1 MSTQVAGGGK
11 VWNYQHK
18 ADPDA
23 AQQKAQQLQQDAEK
37 HRKTQLVKFI
47 LFAITPLTLLT
58 FSLPWIVKQF
68 LPFAPTTQEPS
79 IAGGFGF
86 VHMDSSPM
94 HLVLITIGLMI
105 VVFVLFIFATYM
117 FDISMPVVLAGMA
130 VLALAVLASMTMASA
145 SVKVSTDEF
154 SFSKWATAEYGYTDL
169 NDRGEKYGAAIYDA
183 KDKDGNAVVLHEFES
198 DNNRYLYENNA
209 QLRDI
214 LDKIEA
220 AKEAKK

>member
-11 VWNYQHK
+11 VWNYQQK
-18 ADPDA
+18 TDPET
-23 AQQKAQQLQQDAEK
+23 AQQKAQQLQRAKKAQ
-37 HRKTQLVKFI
+37 KTELKRFL
-47 LFAITPLTLLT
+47 LFAMTPLVLLA

-68 LPFAPTTQEPS
+68 LPFTPTTQEPS

-94 HLVLITIGLMI
+94 YLVLITIGLMI
-105 VVFVLFIFATYM
+105 VVFALFIFAIYM
-117 FDISMPVVLAGMA
+117 IDTSMA
-130 VLALAVLASMTMASA
+130 VAMSGMIVLTLAVFISTSIVSA

-154 SFSKWATAEYGYTDL
+154 SFANWANSQYGYTDL
-169 NDRGEKYGAAIYDA
+169 KDRGEKYGAAVFDA

-198 DNNRYLYENNA
+198 DKNKYLYENNA

-214 LDKIEA
+214 IDKIEA